1 MAFVKTSIVL
11 VALFGVCMC
20 SVLVPGVAPP
30 LAPIAQF
37 APRVLAGPAVAVHPE
52 PYDPAPQYAFA
63 YNVQDQLTGDHK
75 SQQETRDGDIV
86 RGSYSLVEADGSLR
100 TVIYTADPL
109 NGFNAVVEKTPLVH
123 KAAVVPAAPI
133 APFAPVPHALPAPVF
148 PAPAAVPAFPAAV
161 PAPAFPFASRV
172 VAPVTR
178 VF

>member
-1 MAFVKTSIVL
+1 
-11 VALFGVCMC
+11 MC
-20 SVLVPGVAPP
+20 SVLVAPPVAP
-30 LAPIAQF
+30 LAP
-37 APRVLAGPAVAVHPE
+37 RLLAAPAVAVHPE

-133 APFAPVPHALPAPVF
+133 APLPHAVPAPVF
-148 PAPAAVPAFPAAV
+148 PAPAVPAFPAAV

-172 VAPVTR
+172 VAPATR
-178 VF
+178 LF